1 MKRIIQNLFVPG
13 IHVVFIGILFAT
25 TWGVHVAGYAGHA
38 FILFMVLLTITTLP
52 LFTYLLHRIET
63 QISPVRYMDLY
74 IQAVD
79 SILAIES
86 FDEMIKSIFDQIL
99 KCIHVRSGLLLFY
112 YHDRDEYTIFY
123 QKDRRKKIIRRA
135 NIENDNILFKVIQG
149 ADDVIIKSQLSENIH
164 FERAIIHEIEKLD
177 GEVVIP
183 IYFHDIFLG
192 LIIIGDLKRRLS
204 QREIM
209 LLKAFASKIATL
221 TVNGFFFKEIVKKKE
236 LEKEYELALR
246 IQQRFLPTTSL
257 RYGTVNINVHHKSRS
272 LRSREFF
279 DMFINQGDSDDVR
292 ISSFHM
298 LGSLALVSL
307 HMPSVQSLLQSYAR
321 MHLSPLQCIKK
332 LQKTIRDKEI
342 MDEELSVCH
351 AMITQSGEMQLSCHN
366 YFSPWVYTGKKVKKL
381 KKVKVKEDTNEKLGL
396 KEGDIV
402 IMGCSPFMEYI
413 DMKRGDFSA
422 VLEKRASQSIEK
434 ITRALVDMMPIENT
448 DDAFDNLLIVLRVEG
463 ED

>member
-1 MKRIIQNLFVPG
+1 
-13 IHVVFIGILFAT
+13 
-25 TWGVHVAGYAGHA
+25 
-38 FILFMVLLTITTLP
+38 
-52 LFTYLLHRIET
+52 
-63 QISPVRYMDLY
+63 
-74 IQAVD
+74 
-79 SILAIES
+79 
-86 FDEMIKSIFDQIL
+86 
-99 KCIHVRSGLLLFY
+99 
-112 YHDRDEYTIFY
+112 
-123 QKDRRKKIIRRA
+123 
-135 NIENDNILFKVIQG
+135 
-149 ADDVIIKSQLSENIH
+149 
-164 FERAIIHEIEKLD
+164 
-177 GEVVIP
+177 
-183 IYFHDIFLG
+183 
-192 LIIIGDLKRRLS
+192 
-204 QREIM
+204 
-209 LLKAFASKIATL
+209 
-221 TVNGFFFKEIVKKKE
+221 
-236 LEKEYELALR
+236 
-246 IQQRFLPTTSL
+246 
-257 RYGTVNINVHHKSRS
+257 
-272 LRSREFF
+272 
-279 DMFINQGDSDDVR
+279 MFINQGDSDDVR